1 MSEQIL
7 NVLETLRKQWGELYA
22 ISQETTQMIEQM
34 QTHIAEMEAHA
45 TRIVNLAIVCSSVAF
60 VLAIGVASLMIWR
73 RIYKDD
79 SDL

>member
-7 NVLETLRKQWGELYA
+7 NVLETLRKQWGELYV

-45 TRIVNLAIVCSSVAF
+45 TRMMNLAIVCSSVAF
-60 VLAIGVASLMIWR
+60 VLVVVVASLMIWR
-73 RIYKDD
+73 RLYDT
-79 SDL
+79 DL

>member
-1 MSEQIL
+1 MLEI
-7 NVLETLRKQWGELYA
+7 LETMRRQWGELYV
-22 ISQETTQMIEQM
+22 ISQETTATIEQM
-34 QTHIAEMEAHA
+34 QAHIAEMEAHA
-45 TRIVNLAIVCSSVAF
+45 TRMLNLAIVCSSVAF